1 MMGTKMAKQL
11 RDAVAKV
18 NPNEVRALAEQ
29 PVTVELFASGE
40 EGYRQMSKF
49 FAPPSMT
56 SAKRDE
62 LKEIL
67 HRAGNAPVEP
77 TIQIYEQ
84 GLVKPSGAYTFYAGD
99 ARRTAVE
106 IIEDRPEL
114 SLPLAR
120 RLHPFREPVVTDI
133 IRSVAKENALFTL
146 ATAVPYIVPFISLPW
161 AIGEFASDTVFLTM
175 NQIRMAFQIAAAS
188 DRAVGYREQKAEVA
202 SIVAGAFGWRSLAR
216 ELVGKIPM
224 GGGLIPK
231 AAISFAGTYV
241 VGASLERY
249 YRMGAGFTRKER
261 KSAYEEAFERGK
273 TVAASL
279 LKSYKAQ
286 QVG

>member
-1 MMGTKMAKQL
+1 
-11 RDAVAKV
+11 
-18 NPNEVRALAEQ
+18 
-29 PVTVELFASGE
+29 
-40 EGYRQMSKF
+40 
-49 FAPPSMT
+49 MT
-56 SAKRDE
+56 TAKRDE

-67 HRAGNAPVEP
+67 HRAGHAPGGA
-77 TIQIYEQ
+77 TIQIFEE
-84 GLVKPSGAYTFYAGD
+84 GLPVPQGAYTFYPENPK
-99 ARRTAVE
+99 RTVVE

-114 SLPLAR
+114 SLALAR

-188 DRAVGYREQKAEVA
+188 DREVGYRAQRAEIG

-216 ELVGKIPM
+216 ELVSKIPM

-231 AAISFAGTYV
+231 AAISYAGTYV

-249 YRMGAGFTRKER
+249 YRIGAGYTRKER

-273 TVAASL
+273 TVASSL
-279 LKSYKAQ
+279 LRTYKPQ
-286 QVG
+286 RVG